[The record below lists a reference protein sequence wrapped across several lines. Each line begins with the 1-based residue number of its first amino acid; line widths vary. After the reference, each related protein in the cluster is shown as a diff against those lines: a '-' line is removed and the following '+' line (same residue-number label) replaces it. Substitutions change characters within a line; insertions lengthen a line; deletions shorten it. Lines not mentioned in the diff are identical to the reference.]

1 MSTLSFNDFCNA
13 IPDLK
18 ENIINGSVKVI
29 PLKKGKKAPRDN
41 GWSKKEY
48 TLHDLE
54 KWDGNFG
61 IMPGHNHQGSS
72 LAIVDI
78 DGYTMNGVNAEKKS
92 YYKQATQEYIF
103 NCLKDIPGAMFVRTQ
118 SGGYHIYL
126 WNETVVDKVHETSN
140 YLHFPSDF
148 YISELAGKS
157 LKHSIEIFTKDG
169 SKQCLLPPSVVLNET
184 TMEENT
190 YSIISDV
197 NTLSNIDTVNNIHE
211 TIKECLVTKHDFTYH
226 KPDNTKQITPAKQN
240 YDKPHELKNLS
251 KTEIDNVVNA
261 VIPVIQKLDGTK
273 HTASLYLGGYFADN
287 ITMSSCNKVCNN
299 IIHHIGN
306 IFDDSNAFKKTIINN
321 YTSDREDKAGLPKLC
336 EIIQTIDPSFNIHKF
351 KFEMN
356 MNCKPNY
363 THSIL
368 YKEYSNN
375 KKKYLDIDYT
385 NNKIST
391 HIWNNRIEIDDNG
404 NQRNVHYW
412 TDHYDLLNISPVD
425 IFETYN
431 ILDKNASPKLCLSF
445 YRKGMPSKQTIEG
458 NDIQIIEKQLEKR
471 PGIVLKPREYKG
483 VVNEIINEYIKLE
496 QIHTIEEIPVQ
507 GIFCNPLNGELV
519 RADEHGSTP
528 IILPSVDSVSQAL
541 SIWEDLYDVYPGDE
555 SKLAHIIRWGLVSP
569 FSYILKTRF
578 VWQPMLFLYGAS
590 RTSKTTLAEI
600 SLSPYTRITS
610 EISIGGGA
618 FNTEYRIGNALSRQG
633 IGTIINEPSSSINND
648 IYIDLIKRAVESPIS
663 REKNENGVHIKVP
676 AYSNMCFTSNSFIPT
691 NDAFVRRADYLEFT
705 KNERLSDDD
714 IKLFNKTFNHQNW
727 NNTRFLELRPIG
739 DYLTSYVAGDVNILS
754 GNHMDIVFGMVTSLF
769 EYVGEKPFKW
779 LYLIPELMD
788 IGVSDNEVL
797 SEFRRMI
804 LRDYKDLTRNSS
816 KIYEYAFENAITVD
830 ENMKVNAIRHEGDF
844 AKLLRAVISSNNIP
858 YLHYQKVHD
867 EEYVIVNGAVKNAL
881 KDFNG
886 IQITCK
892 GLADYMNQQ
901 YTNLK
906 YKGNTVRGFRMRFS
920 EFINFMNG
928 GYVG

>member
-18 ENIINGSVKVI
+18 ENIINGNVKVI
-29 PLKKGKKAPRDN
+29 PLKKGSKAPRDN
-41 GWSKKEY
+41 GWSKKNY
-48 TLHDLE
+48 TINDLE

-61 IMPGHNHQGSS
+61 IMPGYNHHGSS

-78 DGYTMNGVNAEKKS
+78 DGYTMNGANAESKA
-92 YYKQATQEYIF
+92 YYKKATQEYIYK
-103 NCLKDIPGAMFVRTQ
+103 CLRDIPGALTVRTQ

-140 YLHFPSDF
+140 LLHFPSDF
-148 YISELAGKS
+148 FITELQDKS
-157 LKHSIEIFTKDG
+157 LKHSIEIFSKDG
-169 SKQCLLPPSVVLNET
+169 SKQCLLPPSIVLNEAT
-184 TMEENT
+184 GEENT
-190 YSIISDV
+190 YSVISDV
-197 NTLSNIDTVNNIHE
+197 NTLANIDTVTNIHE
-211 TIKECLVTKHDFTYH
+211 TIKDCLVNNHNFTYH
-226 KPDNTKQITPAKQN
+226 KNEPTLNNTADAKQSN
-240 YDKPHELKNLS
+240 KTHELKSLT
-251 KTEIDNVVNA
+251 KKEITNVVEC
-261 VIPVIQKLDGTK
+261 VIPVIQRLDGTK

-299 IIHHIGN
+299 IIHRIGD
-306 IFDDSNAFKKTIINN
+306 IFEDSNAFKKTILNN
-321 YTSDREDKAGLPKLC
+321 YTSPREDKAGLPKLC
-336 EIIQTIDPSFNIHKF
+336 EIIETIDPDYNVDKF
-351 KFEMN
+351 RFEMN
-356 MNCKPNY
+356 INCKPHY
-363 THSIL
+363 VHSIL
-368 YKEYSNN
+368 YKVYSNN
-375 KKKYLDIDYT
+375 KKKYLDIDYR

-391 HIWNNRIEIDDNG
+391 HIWNNRIEIEDG
-404 NQRNVHYW
+404 VTRNVQYW
-412 TDHYDLLNISPVD
+412 TDQYDLLNMSPVD

-445 YRKGMPSKQTIEG
+445 YRNGMPSKQTIEG

-528 IILPSVDSVSQAL
+528 IKLPSRDSVNQAL
-541 SIWEDLYDVYPGDE
+541 GIWEDLHEVYPGDD
-555 SKLAHIIRWGLVSP
+555 SKLAHIIRWGLMSP

-600 SLSPYTRITS
+600 SLSPYTRITN

-663 REKNENGVHIKVP
+663 REKNENGMHIKIP

-705 KNERLSDDD
+705 KNERLSDADVG
-714 IKLFNKTFNHQNW
+714 LFNKTFHHQNW

-739 DYLTSYVAGDVNILS
+739 DYVASYVANDIDILS
-754 GNHMDIVFGMVTSLF
+754 GNHTDVVFGMINSLF
-769 EYVGEKPFKW
+769 DYVGEKPFKW

-788 IGVSDNEVL
+788 IGASDNEVL

-816 KIYEYAFENAITVD
+816 KIYEYAFDTAIEVD
-830 ENMKVNAIRHEGDF
+830 VDMQVTHVKHDGDF

-906 YKGNTVRGFRMRFS
+906 YKGNTVRGFRMMFS

-928 GYVG
+928 GYFS